1 MHMPILNR
9 QSILDRAHQDTR
21 PDLVAIDHGRL
32 ATAGWPRG
40 RLEPM
45 TIDIEG
51 PAGDTRESALPFL
64 VAMSAINYRFWMRGP
79 GGALS
84 RYEFRGKTGAR
95 ALWTAFETNWKDAPD
110 FAGRLRNGHF
120 DAMFGAIPDMAS
132 RLTLLQE
139 VLAGDRLADVCDDI
153 VQDVADRRAVTASHA
168 GMLAEAFP
176 LAFGDPYLKKGQ
188 LAIAMYAGF
197 LRNLG
202 QPVTTS
208 ALTAMADYQV
218 PRVLRCLNI
227 LTYAP
232 ALATKVDTG
241 QLIDHDSEE
250 ENAIRAAT
258 VLACE
263 AIAAHL
269 GASAADVDNLL
280 WQAQER
286 AQDTRFHL
294 TETHWY

>member
-1 MHMPILNR
+1 MVKPTLNR
-9 QSILDRAHQDTR
+9 QSILDRAQRDYR
-21 PDLVAIDHGRL
+21 ADLAAIDHGRL

-45 TIDIEG
+45 TIDIDG
-51 PAGDTRESALPFL
+51 PAGETRETALPFL
-64 VAMSAINYRFWMRGP
+64 VAMSAINYRFWTRRPDGTI
-79 GGALS
+79 S
-84 RYEFRGKTGAR
+84 RYQLDGKTGAR
-95 ALWTAFETNWKDAPD
+95 ALWAAFEMSWEDAPT
-110 FAGRLRNGHF
+110 FADRLRNGHF
-120 DAMFGAIPDMAS
+120 NAMFGAIPDQES

-168 GMLAEAFP
+168 GLLAQAFP
-176 LAFGDPYLKKGQ
+176 LAFGDPFLKKAQ

-218 PRVLRCLNI
+218 PRVLRYLDI

-232 ALATKVDTG
+232 PLAAKVDTG
-241 QLIDHDSEE
+241 QLIACDSEE

-263 AIAAHL
+263 AIAAHM

-280 WQAQER
+280 W
-286 AQDTRFHL
+286 
-294 TETHWY
+294 